1 MRRALLLFWLTLPA
15 ISLGNESVTG
25 TAADPTVHR
34 HFGFFLHMDVG
45 VGYLGT
51 SVSGT
56 SATPSLSGAALPL
69 SIIIG
74 GAVAEDWIIA
84 GDLWGAGGPSPSGGT
99 WGATVLSGVGLNVTH
114 YFMPANVFVS
124 LSPSFTALTVDTGQG
139 LNGQTFVE
147 RTKTGFGGKLV
158 VGKEWWV
165 GDHWGLGIAAEGF
178 FAVNHDNGTGSTG
191 TWTTFGGGFVFSATY
206 N

>member
-1 MRRALLLFWLTLPA
+1 MRKALVLSLVMVPA
-15 ISLGNESVTG
+15 ISMGGESVT
-25 TAADPTVHR
+25 AAAPDPTVHR
-34 HFGFFLHMDVG
+34 HLGFYLHLDLG

-51 SVSGT
+51 SASDVS
-56 SATPSLSGAALPL
+56 AAPSLSGAGLPL
-69 SIIIG
+69 SIVIG
-74 GAVAEDWIIA
+74 GAVAEDWILA
-84 GDLWGAGGPSPSGGT
+84 GDLWGAGGPSPSGGS
-99 WGATVLSGVGLNVTH
+99 WGTSVLSGVGLNVTH

-139 LNGQTFVE
+139 FTGQSFVE
-147 RTKTGFGGKLV
+147 QTKTGFGAKLV

-165 GDHWGLGIAAEGF
+165 GDHWGLGVAAEGF